1 MPLQLEAHAVRDV
14 LRITKCRALDAQSP
28 IWQRPGIEMT
38 AFSFKTQADAPE
50 GRKASSYQTTHKAS
64 GRLRWDRSRG
74 NRHLLRGFPILQLWV
89 AGLIF
94 LVSCLGEVRA
104 IDAGMPTPP
113 SSPTVVK
120 VGIFLADIVDLNE
133 VEETFQAEFVILA
146 EWQDP
151 RLAFDPAVEGTELK
165 LFQGQFQFNE
175 VFSGWWPQLLIL
187 NEIGSGDVNAI
198 TIKVYPDGRV
208 QFAEQR
214 NITLETPMK
223 LQPFPFDT
231 QTLEARMVAFGN
243 SSGEVILQVDERTLG
258 ATEEHVKSDEGLNIA
273 QWRLLKLDM
282 VAGLLDHGFYG
293 EPRQLSEIL
302 LTITMERQSA
312 NIVWKVILPLI
323 ILVLLMWAVFW
334 MEVDNLSDRL
344 NIAFI
349 GILTIVAYQFLID
362 GSMPRIAYF
371 TFTDTV
377 LLYSFLV
384 MCLSVFQSLTI
395 YSMCKAGR
403 KPAAEKLDRL
413 ARWMFPIIYF
423 LGIVFSYLYYTHR
436 YKSLFEN

>member
-1 MPLQLEAHAVRDV
+1 MKNQKPLRAIPLLNHFLAV
-14 LRITKCRALDAQSP
+14 LTLLLS
-28 IWQRPGIEMT
+28 
-38 AFSFKTQADAPE
+38 
-50 GRKASSYQTTHKAS
+50 ASAT
-64 GRLRWDRSRG
+64 L
-74 NRHLLRGFPILQLWV
+74 
-89 AGLIF
+89 
-94 LVSCLGEVRA
+94 RA

-120 VGIFLADIVDLNE
+120 VGIFLADIVDLDE

-146 EWQDP
+146 EWKDP
-151 RLAFDPAVEGTELK
+151 RLAFDPAVEGTQIK

-187 NEIGSGDVNAI
+187 NEVGSGDVNAI

-208 QFAEQR
+208 EFSEQR
-214 NITLETPMK
+214 NVTLETPMK
-223 LQPFPFDT
+223 LQSFPFDV
-231 QTLEARMVAFGN
+231 QTLEAKMVPFGN

-258 ATEEHVKSDEGLNIA
+258 ITEEHAKNDEGINIA
-273 QWRLLKLDM
+273 QWRLLKLDV
-282 VAGLLDHGFYG
+282 VAGLLEHGFYG
-293 EPRQLSEIL
+293 EERQLSMIL
-302 LTITMERQSA
+302 LSITMERQSA

-334 MEVDNLSDRL
+334 MDVDDLSERL

-362 GSMPRIAYF
+362 GSMPRISYF
-371 TFTDTV
+371 TFTDTL

-384 MCLSVFQSLTI
+384 MCLSVFQSLI
-395 YSMCKAGR
+395 LYSMCKAGH
-403 KPAAEKLDRL
+403 KPAAEKLDRF

-423 LGIVFSYLYYTHR
+423 LGVVFSYLYYTHR
-436 YKSLFEN
+436 YK